1 MKHPSLLHIS
11 DFTYELPD
19 QKIARY
25 PLEQRDQSK
34 LLVWGSGPIR
44 ENTYANIAD
53 EIPAESLLVFNNTK
67 VVEARL
73 LFQKPTGG
81 LIELFCLEPADQYE
95 DITTAML
102 QKGSV
107 QWKCLVGGAKKWKEG
122 SVQLSVAA
130 PSGSGAASGVGL
142 RIEAIKLAALPDCF
156 LIEFRWEPAEL
167 SFAEVLHLAGDIPL
181 PPYLNRAT
189 EEADK
194 ERYQTIYAKHDGS
207 VAAPTAGLHFT
218 ENVFSKLSEKNIL
231 KAYVTLHVGAGTFK
245 PVKAEQMKDHEMHAE
260 FIDVTLE
267 TIEQLLAHVDKG
279 IIAVGTTSLRTLESL
294 YWIGLKTIR
303 NPHIAAADLH
313 VTQWEPY
320 VSAVE
325 TAENKSAQKNIL
337 KEYTSSGDIVLPSA
351 KESLES
357 LLQWMQKNNASRII
371 TKTQIIIAPDYS
383 FKIIRALITNFHQP
397 QSTLLLLVSAIVG
410 ENWKKIYQYA
420 LDNEYRFLSYGD
432 GSILFVH

>member
-1 MKHPSLLHIS
+1 MKHPSLLHIA
-11 DFTYELPD
+11 DFNYELPEH
-19 QKIARY
+19 KIARY

-34 LLVWGSGPIR
+34 LLIWESGSIR
-44 ENTYANIAD
+44 ENTYANIAN
-53 EIPAESLLVFNNTK
+53 ELPSESLLVFNNTK

-102 QKGSV
+102 QRGSV

-122 SVQLSVAA
+122 ALEFSDSSNS
-130 PSGSGAASGVGL
+130 P
-142 RIEAIKLAALPDCF
+142 EKKLLKFFAKKIAALPDCF
-156 LIEFRWEPAEL
+156 LIEFSWEPAEL
-167 SFAEVLHLAGDIPL
+167 SFAEVLHIAGDIPL

-189 EEADK
+189 EASDK

-218 ENVFSKLSEKNIL
+218 ETVFSKLSEKNIR

-260 FIDVTLE
+260 FIDVSSE
-267 TIEQLLAHVDKG
+267 TIEQLIAYLDKG

-294 YWIGLKTIR
+294 YWIGVKTIR
-303 NPHIAAADLH
+303 NPLVTAAGLQ

-320 VSAVE
+320 ENIPKAY
-325 TAENKSAQKNIL
+325 TA
-337 KEYTSSGDIVLPSA
+337 T
-351 KESLES
+351 ESLQS
-357 LLQWMQKNNASRII
+357 LLEWMQKNNATRII
-371 TKTQIIIAPDYS
+371 TKTQIIIAPGYE

-420 LDNEYRFLSYGD
+420 LANEYRFLSYGD
-432 GSILFVH
+432 GSLLWVK

>member
-19 QKIARY
+19 HKIARY

-34 LLVWGSGPIR
+34 LLIWGANQNLEGANQDLEVANPDLGAKGGIR
-44 ENTYANIAD
+44 ENIYANIA
-53 EIPAESLLVFNNTK
+53 EELAPGNLLVFNNTK

-81 LIELFCLEPADQYE
+81 LIELFCLEPADCYE

-122 SVQLSVAA
+122 ALEFSDSSN
-130 PSGSGAASGVGL
+130 PSEKKLLKFCAKK
-142 RIEAIKLAALPDCF
+142 IEALPDCF
-156 LIEFRWEPAEL
+156 LIEFSWEPAEL
-167 SFAEVLHLAGDIPL
+167 SFAEVLHIAGDIPL

-189 EEADK
+189 EASDK

-218 ENVFSKLSEKNIL
+218 EEVFTKLSEKNIA
-231 KAYVTLHVGAGTFK
+231 KTYVTLHVGAGTFK

-260 FIDVTLE
+260 FIDVSYE
-267 TIEQLLAHVDKG
+267 AIEDLIAHIEKG

-294 YWIGLKTIR
+294 YWIGVKTLR
-303 NPHIAAADLH
+303 NPLISATDLQ
-313 VTQWEPY
+313 VSQWEPY
-320 VSAVE
+320 E
-325 TAENKSAQKNIL
+325 NIL
-337 KEYTSSGDIVLPSA
+337 QSYTAIEALQ
-351 KESLES
+351 S
-357 LLQWMQKNNASRII
+357 LLAWMERNKAERII
-371 TKTQIIIAPDYS
+371 TKTQIIIAPGYE

-410 ENWKKIYQYA
+410 DNWKKIYQYA
-420 LDNEYRFLSYGD
+420 LANEYRFLSYGD
-432 GSILFVH
+432 GSILWVK